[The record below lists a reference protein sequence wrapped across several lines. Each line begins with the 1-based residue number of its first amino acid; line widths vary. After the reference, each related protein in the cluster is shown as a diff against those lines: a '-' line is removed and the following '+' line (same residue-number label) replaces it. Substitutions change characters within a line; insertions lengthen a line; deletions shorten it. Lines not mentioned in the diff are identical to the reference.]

1 MKGALMCKEKMCN
14 KNMGFYYT
22 SSIAMDIAMGV
33 EINETYNLDSQHT
46 SGFSKKRSYKSHP
59 PAHKHQYFSEFP

>member
-22 SSIAMDIAMGV
+22 SSIAMDIVMGV
-33 EINETYNLDSQHT
+33 EINETHNLDSQHT
-46 SGFSKKRSYKSHP
+46 SGFSKKKVI
-59 PAHKHQYFSEFP
+59 